1 MSSLRLELLKL
12 KKKTRSWLGPILV
25 FWLIMI
31 AYPLTVEFLQ
41 DKLEVGFFSVLWIA
55 ILISMM
61 LATEDIFT
69 EDFNDGSLEQMML
82 KHSSFSSLVSMK
94 TLTYWLLIGVP
105 ISILSFIFSF
115 GTTENFSLSLSI
127 LPLSLISSYVFL
139 NLFVLGNALSL
150 NKGSVLGALITMPL
164 ALPVL
169 IVLGKSLT
177 AIQIGINFISFILLL
192 LGCLSIIMVA
202 VPLVVSYIIKAH
214 LE

>member
-1 MSSLRLELLKL
+1 MKILKLELLKL
-12 KKKTRSWLGPILV
+12 QKKKRSRLGPILV

-41 DKLEVGFFSVLWIA
+41 EKLEIGFFSVLWIA
-55 ILISMM
+55 ILMSMM
-61 LATEDIFT
+61 LAAEDIFT
-69 EDFNDGSLEQMML
+69 EDFNDGTLEQMMI
-82 KHSSFSSLVSMK
+82 KSSPFSILVSIK
-94 TLTYWLLIGVP
+94 TLTYWMLIGIP
-105 ISILSFIFSF
+105 ISVLSFIFSF
-115 GTTENFSLSLSI
+115 GTTENFSLSLMI
-127 LPLSLISSYVFL
+127 LPLSLISSYIFL

-177 AIQIGINFISFILLL
+177 AIQLDINFISFILLL

-202 VPLVVSYIIKAH
+202 IPLVVSYIIKAH

>member
-1 MSSLRLELLKL
+1 MKILKLELLKL
-12 KKKTRSWLGPILV
+12 QKKTRSWLGPIIV

-41 DKLEVGFFSVLWIA
+41 EKLEIGFFSVLWIA

-61 LATEDIFT
+61 LAAEDIFT
-69 EDFNDGSLEQMML
+69 EDFNDGTLEQMMI
-82 KHSSFSSLVSMK
+82 KSSPFSILVSIK
-94 TLTYWLLIGVP
+94 TLTYWMLIGIP
-105 ISILSFIFSF
+105 ISVLSFIFSF
-115 GTTENFSLSLSI
+115 GTTENFSLSLMI
-127 LPLSLISSYVFL
+127 LPLSLISSYIFL

-177 AIQIGINFISFILLL
+177 AIQLDINFISFILLL
-192 LGCLSIIMVA
+192 LGCLSIIMV
-202 VPLVVSYIIKAH
+202 VIPLVVSYIIKAH

>member
-1 MSSLRLELLKL
+1 MSSLKLELLKL

-82 KHSSFSSLVSMK
+82 KHSSFSILVSMK
-94 TLTYWLLIGVP
+94 TLTYWLLIGLP
-105 ISILSFIFSF
+105 ISALSFIFSF
-115 GTTENFSLSLSI
+115 GTTENFSLSISI
-127 LPLSLISSYVFL
+127 LPLSLISSYIFL

-177 AIQIGINFISFILLL
+177 AIQIGINFVSFILLL

-202 VPLVVSYIIKAH
+202 VPLVVSFIIKAH

>member
-1 MSSLRLELLKL
+1 MKILKLELLKL
-12 KKKTRSWLGPILV
+12 QKKTRSWLGPILV

-41 DKLEVGFFSVLWIA
+41 EKLEIGFFSVLWIA

-61 LATEDIFT
+61 LAAEDIFT
-69 EDFNDGSLEQMML
+69 EDFNDGTLEQMMI
-82 KHSSFSSLVSMK
+82 KSSPFSILVSIK
-94 TLTYWLLIGVP
+94 TLTYWMLIGIP
-105 ISILSFIFSF
+105 ISVLSFIFSF
-115 GTTENFSLSLSI
+115 GTTENFSLSLMI
-127 LPLSLISSYVFL
+127 LPLSLISSYIFL

-177 AIQIGINFISFILLL
+177 AIQLNINFISFILLL

-202 VPLVVSYIIKAH
+202 IPLVVSYIIKAH

>member
-1 MSSLRLELLKL
+1 MSSLKLELLKL

-82 KHSSFSSLVSMK
+82 KHSSFSILVSMK

-105 ISILSFIFSF
+105 ISALSFIFSF
-115 GTTENFSLSLSI
+115 GTTENFSLSVSI
-127 LPLSLISSYVFL
+127 LPLSLISSYIFL

-192 LGCLSIIMVA
+192 LGCLSIIMVT

>member
-1 MSSLRLELLKL
+1 MKTLKLEYLKL

-25 FWLIMI
+25 FWLIML

-41 DKLEVGFFSVLWIA
+41 ENLEVGFFSVLWIS

-61 LATEDIFT
+61 LATEDIFI
-69 EDFNDGSLEQMML
+69 EDFNDGSLEQIII
-82 KHSSFSSLVSMK
+82 KKTSFSFLVSIK
-94 TLTYWLLIGVP
+94 ILIYWLLTGVP
-105 ISILSFIFSF
+105 ISIMSSIFSF
-115 GTTENFSLSLSI
+115 GTTENLTLSILI
-127 LPLSLISSYVFL
+127 LPLSLISSYIFL

-150 NKGSVLGALITMPL
+150 NKGSVLGALVTMPL

-169 IVLGKSLT
+169 IVLGKSIT
-177 AIQIGINFISFILLL
+177 AIQLEINFLGFVFLL
-192 LGCLSIIMVA
+192 LGSLSIIICI

>member
-1 MSSLRLELLKL
+1 MKTIKLEYLKL

-41 DKLEVGFFSVLWIA
+41 DKLEIGFFSVLWIA

-61 LATEDIFT
+61 LATEDIFI
-69 EDFNDGSLEQMML
+69 EDYNDGTLEHIII
-82 KHSSFSSLVSMK
+82 KNSSFQFLISMRIVM
-94 TLTYWLLIGVP
+94 YWLMIGIPV
-105 ISILSFIFSF
+105 SVLSFIFTL
-115 GTTENFSLSLSI
+115 GTSEDLVLSLSI
-127 LPLSLISSYVFL
+127 IPLSMISSYIFL

-150 NKGSVLGALITMPL
+150 NKGSLLGALVTMPL

-169 IVLGKSLT
+169 IVLGKSLIS
-177 AIQIGINFISFILLL
+177 IQLGINFLEFILLL
-192 LGCLSIIMVA
+192 LGCLSIIIIV
-202 VPLVVSYIIKAH
+202 VPIIVSYIIKAH

>member
-1 MSSLRLELLKL
+1 MKILKLELLKL
-12 KKKTRSWLGPILV
+12 QKKTRSWLGPILV

-41 DKLEVGFFSVLWIA
+41 EKLEIGFFSVLWIA

-61 LATEDIFT
+61 LAAEDIFT
-69 EDFNDGSLEQMML
+69 EDFNDGTLEQMMI
-82 KHSSFSSLVSMK
+82 KSSPFSILVSIK
-94 TLTYWLLIGVP
+94 TLTYWMLIGVP
-105 ISILSFIFSF
+105 ISVLSFIFSF
-115 GTTENFSLSLSI
+115 GTTENFSLSLMI
-127 LPLSLISSYVFL
+127 LPLSLISSYIFL

-177 AIQIGINFISFILLL
+177 AIQLDINFLSFILLL
-192 LGCLSIIMVA
+192 LGCLSIIMVV

>member
-1 MSSLRLELLKL
+1 MKSLKLEFLKL

-31 AYPLTVEFLQ
+31 AYPLTVELLPEN
-41 DKLEVGFFSVLWIA
+41 LEVGFFSVLWIA
-55 ILISMM
+55 TLISMM
-61 LATEDIFT
+61 LATEDIFL
-69 EDFNDGSLEQMML
+69 EDFNDGTLEQTII
-82 KHSSFSSLVSMK
+82 KTTSFSSLVSTK
-94 TLTYWLLIGVP
+94 VFIYWVLIGIP

-115 GTTENFSLSLSI
+115 GTTKNFDISLMIFPLSI
-127 LPLSLISSYVFL
+127 ISSYIFL

-150 NKGSVLGALITMPL
+150 NKGSVLGALVTIPL

-169 IVLGKSLT
+169 IVLGKGVV
-177 AIQIGINFISFILLL
+177 AIQFNINFSGFIFLL
-192 LGCLSIIMVA
+192 LGCLSIIIVA